1 MTNFKVTNKEL
12 VHHLSDVDE
21 DVTSYQVQQVTV
33 ICDFPN
39 SELHVSRV
47 IQEYG
52 STRYGNNLID
62 ICVET
67 DLSDDTVIPNVV
79 RPYANKVSITVKIL
93 KRIICFAND
102 SIFSPINGHNMQQ
115 N

>member
-1 MTNFKVTNKEL
+1 M
-12 VHHLSDVDE
+12 DE
-21 DVTSYQVQQVTV
+21 DVTSYQVQQATV

-62 ICVET
+62 ICTET
-67 DLSDDTVIPNVV
+67 DLGNDTVIPDIV

-93 KRIICFAND
+93 KCIICFAND
-102 SIFSPINGHNMQQ
+102 SIFSHVSGHNTQQ